1 MGVVRSG
8 CKLGCCSPEVA
19 ALPRGGWSEDGLTI
33 DPRRREHLR
42 REWVATSTRIDRMQG
57 DYSKCKLCAQ
67 STLRLD
73 AAGLCS
79 KVTEAHRA
87 HRVRVGVP
95 AVPQPAMNARAGR
108 R

>member
-8 CKLGCCSPEVA
+8 CKRGCCSAEVSL
-19 ALPRGGWSEDGLTI
+19 LPRGGWSEDGAII

-42 REWVATSTRIDRMQG
+42 REWVATSARIDRMQS
-57 DYSKCKLCAQ
+57 DYPKCKLCGQ

-79 KVTEAHRA
+79 KVTEAHKV
-87 HRVRVGVP
+87 HRVRVGTPPIP
-95 AVPQPAMNARAGR
+95 AQVRKDRGH
-108 R
+108 